1 MDFSRLRHREA
12 SCSLTQNSNKEA
24 ILGPVR
30 LNSLPNGITAQR
42 AFTLWD
48 SLDRLG
54 TGRMFGEEANRLNQ
68 SLISFSVIERGFP
81 PSHSRDPWKPA

>member
-1 MDFSRLRHREA
+1 MSIVGTFLWPAVSD
-12 SCSLTQNSNKEA
+12 KKA

-30 LNSLPNGITAQR
+30 LNSLPNVISAQR
-42 AFTLWD
+42 AFTMWD

-54 TGRMFGEEANRLNQ
+54 TGRVFGEEANGLKQ

-81 PSHSRDPWKPA
+81 PSHSRHPWKPG